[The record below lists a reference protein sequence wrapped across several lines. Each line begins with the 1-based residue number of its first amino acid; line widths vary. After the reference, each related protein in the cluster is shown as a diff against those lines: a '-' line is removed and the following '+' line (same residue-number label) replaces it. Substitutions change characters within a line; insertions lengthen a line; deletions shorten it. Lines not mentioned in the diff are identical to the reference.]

1 MDLLA
6 RKEALSHQIEMTEE
20 GLAFIGLHELYFC
33 FVGRTGAFRP
43 IKLIENLSERS

>member
-33 FVGRTGAFRP
+33 FVGRIGNISLGELEP
-43 IKLIENLSERS
+43 LGQSS

>member
-33 FVGRTGAFRP
+33 FVGRTANISLGELEP
-43 IKLIENLSERS
+43 LGQSS

>member
-20 GLAFIGLHELYFC
+20 GLTFIGLHELYFR
-33 FVGRTGAFRP
+33 FVGRTGNISLGELDP
-43 IKLIENLSERS
+43 LGQSS

>member
-20 GLAFIGLHELYFC
+20 WIAFIDLHELYFR
-33 FVGRTGAFRP
+33 FVGRTGNISLGGP
-43 IKLIENLSERS
+43 EPLGQSS